1 MEYYNV
7 DENVN
12 RRGIQRVRE
21 TEDDHQ
27 ESSQRENPGGQA
39 TGKGQSKGKG
49 DGTGQGKEGSGE
61 RNPNR
66 SRRRKKHRINWL
78 ETFLGPIA
86 QVQDDSI
93 SL

>member
-1 MEYYNV
+1 M

-39 TGKGQSKGKG
+39 TGTGQSKGKG
-49 DGTGQGKEGSGE
+49 DGTGQGKGQAKGVVPGPKPKPKPKQKKEKTQDQLA
-61 RNPNR
+61 RNVPRPNR
-66 SRRRKKHRINWL
+66 SSS
-78 ETFLGPIA
+78 G
-86 QVQDDSI
+86 
-93 SL
+93 